1 MFEGAIMARN
11 PALLKLKLKMGF
23 NTWDKIE
30 AQFYIPYLRL
40 SVFQATT
47 HHTTSSKCKS
57 E

>member
-40 SVFQATT
+40 SVFQAAT
-47 HHTTSSKCKS
+47 HHTASSKCKS